1 MAIGKIFGVFSISGS
16 GLSAQRKNLEIRAEN
31 IANAESIDKK
41 TGKPYKAKD
50 INFIAREAGISGNS
64 LKKTRTSLIRT
75 FSQHMQG
82 MQSHIADNSSQAGG
96 VEAEQI
102 EIKNTDTKLIYAP
115 EHPNANEEGYVE
127 VANINSIEEMVKL
140 MSAARAYEAN
150 ATVLNAAK
158 DMFKKA
164 LEI

>member
-50 INFIAREAGISGNS
+50 INFIAQDSGLSHDTLN
-64 LKKTRTSLIRT
+64 TRTSLIRT
-75 FSQHMQG
+75 FAQHMQG
-82 MQSHIADNSSQAGG
+82 LRSHFSDNSSESGVQA
-96 VEAEQI
+96 EEI
-102 EIKNTDTKLIYAP
+102 ELNDTDTKLIYAP

>member
-41 TGKPYKAKD
+41 TGKPYKAKE
-50 INFIAREAGISGNS
+50 INFIAKDSGLSSNS
-64 LKKTRTSLIRT
+64 LNSRTSLIRT
-75 FSQHMQG
+75 FSQHLQG
-82 MQSHIADNSSQAGG
+82 IRTHFSDSSSESG
-96 VEAEQI
+96 VQTEEI
-102 EIKNTDTKLIYAP
+102 ELKDTDTKLIYAP

>member
-31 IANAESIDKK
+31 IANAESVDSK

-50 INFIAREAGISGNS
+50 INFIAAGSKSSGNIVNN
-64 LKKTRTSLIRT
+64 TRTSLIRT
-75 FSQHMQG
+75 FAQHMKG
-82 MQSHIADNSSQAGG
+82 IQSKFSDNSSDAG
-96 VEAEQI
+96 VKAEVI
-102 EIKNTDTKLIYAP
+102 ELKNSETKLIYAP

>member
-1 MAIGKIFGVFSISGS
+1 MAIGKIFGVFGISGS

-50 INFIAREAGISGNS
+50 INFIATDSGKSANGLNKS
-64 LKKTRTSLIRT
+64 RTSLVRT

-82 MQSHIADNSSQAGG
+82 LQLQIADNSSQAGVQAEP
-96 VEAEQI
+96 VELN
-102 EIKNTDTKLIYAP
+102 NTETKMIYAP
-115 EHPNANEEGYVE
+115 EHPYANEEGYVE

>member
-1 MAIGKIFGVFSISGS
+1 MAMGKIFGVFGISGS

-31 IANAESIDKK
+31 IANAESIDKN

-50 INFIAREAGISGNS
+50 INFIAKQSGLS
-64 LKKTRTSLIRT
+64 GSGLSKPKISLIRT

-82 MQSHIADNSSQAGG
+82 IQSHTMDNSSQTG
-96 VEAEQI
+96 VQAEPV
-102 EIKNTDTKLIYAP
+102 ELSNTETKLIYAP
-115 EHPNANEEGYVE
+115 EHPNANKDGYVE
-127 VANINSIEEMVKL
+127 VAAINSIEEMVKL

>member
-1 MAIGKIFGVFSISGS
+1 MAIGKIFGVFDISGS

-50 INFIAREAGISGNS
+50 INFIAGDSGLSGNT
-64 LKKTRTSLIRT
+64 LKKNRISLIRT
-75 FSQHMQG
+75 FAQHMQG
-82 MQSHIADNSSQAGG
+82 IQSHFTDNSSEAG
-96 VEAEQI
+96 VRAEEI
-102 EIKNTDTKLIYAP
+102 ELKDTDTKMIYAP

>member
-1 MAIGKIFGVFSISGS
+1 
-16 GLSAQRKNLEIRAEN
+16 
-31 IANAESIDKK
+31 
-41 TGKPYKAKD
+41 
-50 INFIAREAGISGNS
+50 
-64 LKKTRTSLIRT
+64 
-75 FSQHMQG
+75 MQG
-82 MQSHIADNSSQAGG
+82 IQSHITNNSSQGG
-96 VEAEQI
+96 VEAE
-102 EIKNTDTKLIYAP
+102 EVELENTDTKLIYAP